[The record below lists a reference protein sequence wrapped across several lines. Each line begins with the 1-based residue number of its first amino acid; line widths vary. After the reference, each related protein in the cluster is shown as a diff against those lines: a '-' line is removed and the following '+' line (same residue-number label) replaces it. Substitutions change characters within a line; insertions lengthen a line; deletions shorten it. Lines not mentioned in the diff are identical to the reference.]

1 VSMGEGT
8 EADWRAEVRGWKA
21 LGVER
26 LCLTT
31 TFGRNHHRRIA
42 GRTMADHLAAMR
54 RYKEAVA
61 DLL

>member
-1 VSMGEGT
+1 MGEGS
-8 EADWRAEVRGWKA
+8 EADWRAEVRGLEGA
-21 LGVER
+21 GVER

-42 GRTMADHLAAMR
+42 GRTIGDHLAAMR